1 MLPTDGGRTQRVY
14 GRAAMSPPI
23 VIGLVEAEEGRDA
36 LALGGQLAQKLN
48 ATPIVVTALPYSAEL
63 LGREQLDRALAHDTE
78 TSFAVAREVLDG
90 LRPQTRAVAG
100 DSAAQALYEI
110 AEDEGATVIVVGSTH
125 RGPFGRVLPGSVGA
139 NLLSGAPC
147 AVAVAPRGYRGRD
160 DRRLRRVG
168 VGFDGSAESW
178 TALETGIGLARRLGA
193 ELAVITAVGPPGYG
207 YGEALSVLTAEEFH
221 TRRQEDARRV
231 LDLGLARVPD
241 EVTAD
246 GRLIN
251 GEAPEALVSA
261 AAGLDLL
268 LIGSRGYGPLRRTVL
283 GSTASAVIR
292 RSPCPVMVLP
302 RGAGVDPLRLG
313 IAGRPAARASGL

>member
-1 MLPTDGGRTQRVY
+1 MLPTDGRPARWVY

-23 VIGLVEAEEGRDA
+23 VIGLVESEEGRDA
-36 LALGGQLAQKLN
+36 LALGGQLAQKLD
-48 ATPIVVTALPYSAEL
+48 ATPIVVAALPYSADL
-63 LGREQLDRALAHDTE
+63 LGREQLSRALAQDTE
-78 TSFAVAREVLDG
+78 TRFALARRDLDG

-100 DSAAQALYEI
+100 DSPARALYEV
-110 AEDEGATVIVVGSTH
+110 AEDEGATVIVIGSTH
-125 RGPFGRVLPGSVGA
+125 RGPFGHVLPGSVGA

-147 AVAVAPRGYRGRD
+147 AVAVAPRGYRRRD

-168 VGFDGSAESW
+168 VGFDGSPESW
-178 TALETGIGLARRLGA
+178 TALETGIGLARRLRA

-231 LDLGLARVPD
+231 LDLGLARVPGQL
-241 EVTAD
+241 TAN
-246 GRLIN
+246 GRLVN

-268 LIGSRGYGPLRRTVL
+268 LMGSRSYGPLRRTLL
-283 GSTASAVIR
+283 GSAATAVIR

-313 IAGRPAARASGL
+313 VAARPAAEASNL